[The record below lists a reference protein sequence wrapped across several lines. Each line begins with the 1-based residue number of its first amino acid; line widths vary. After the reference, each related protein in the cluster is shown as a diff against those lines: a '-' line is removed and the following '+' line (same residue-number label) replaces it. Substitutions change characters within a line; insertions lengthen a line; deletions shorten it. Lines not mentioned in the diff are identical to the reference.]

1 MNRLFSA
8 LGGIVFLFAAG
19 AIILGCGQQGTTPES
34 SATGTDASAVAGL
47 PSLTLAVSG
56 MT

>member
-1 MNRLFSA
+1 MNRLLSA
-8 LGGIVFLFAAG
+8 LRNIVFLFAAG
-19 AIILGCGQQGTTPES
+19 AIILGCGQQGATPES
-34 SATGTDASAVAGL
+34 SATGTHASAMAGL